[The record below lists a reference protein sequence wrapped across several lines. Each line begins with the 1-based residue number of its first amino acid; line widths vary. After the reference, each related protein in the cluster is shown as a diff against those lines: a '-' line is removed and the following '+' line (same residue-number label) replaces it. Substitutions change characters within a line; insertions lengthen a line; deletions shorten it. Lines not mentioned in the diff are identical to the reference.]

1 MTQTVTPELRQWI
14 RDQAQAGAQP
24 EVVLKTLLDT
34 GWHREVVIEEMRQIW
49 SGLQEVRAAAQQ
61 TPVPVMRVPD
71 PLPQGGIPT
80 SVMAGDREV
89 RVLAAMRQP
98 RVVLFG
104 DLLSSEEC
112 DALIELA
119 RGRMARSDVVQVDSG
134 GSEVHDAR
142 TSDGMFFHRG
152 ENEICQR
159 IEARLGALLGW
170 PVENG
175 EGLQI
180 LHYRPGAEYQ
190 PHYDYFDPKEKGTPS
205 ILRRGG
211 QRVATVVMYLNN
223 AKAGGGT
230 TFPDVNFE
238 VAPVKGNAVFFS
250 YDKAHPSSR
259 TLHGGAPVV
268 EGEKWIAT
276 KWLREGEF
284 R

>member
-1 MTQTVTPELRQWI
+1 MSQIVTPELRQWI
-14 RDQAQAGAQP
+14 VDQHQAGVHP
-24 EVVLKTLLDT
+24 EVVLKSLLDT
-34 GWHREVVIEEMRQIW
+34 GWRQDVVIGEIHKLW
-49 SGLQEVRAAAQQ
+49 GGLPEVRVAEAQAPLP
-61 TPVPVMRVPD
+61 TMKVPD

-80 SVMAGDREV
+80 TVMAGDREV
-89 RVLAAMRQP
+89 RVIAAMRDP
-98 RVVLFG
+98 RVVVFG
-104 DLLSSEEC
+104 GLLSDEEC
-112 DALIELA
+112 DTLIA
-119 RGRMARSDVVQVDSG
+119 ATQGRMARSDVVQVATG
-134 GSEVHDAR
+134 ASEIHEAR

-152 ENEICQR
+152 ENEVCRR
-159 IEARLGALLGW
+159 IEARLAALLNW
-170 PVENG
+170 PIENG

-190 PHYDYFDPKEKGTPS
+190 PHYDYFDPHEKGTPS
-205 ILRRGG
+205 ILQRGG

-223 AKAGGGT
+223 AKVGGGT

-250 YDKAHPSSR
+250 YDKAHPSSK